1 MKSFNLTEWALNHR
15 AIVLFLILA
24 IAIGGVLGFTKLG
37 QLEDPNFSVPSMTV
51 IVIWPGAT
59 AQQIQDEVLNRMEK
73 KFEQLDHFEK
83 VKTYA
88 RQGYGGMT
96 ITVVG
101 GTSHEDQREAWY
113 QARKKFSDVKL
124 ELPEGVIGPIF
135 NDEYGDVTGLL
146 YAVKGD
152 GISHAEL
159 SDTAEDIKRRL
170 LKVPMVKKVD
180 IYGKQAKKVY
190 VEFSNERLAALGITP
205 LAIAESLR
213 NQNSVLASGQIDTH
227 GDRVLVRVS
236 GQFTSL
242 DDIRNVPIAAGGRLI
257 KLGDFTT
264 ITRGYEDPPMY
275 TVRHNGQQV
284 LMLGITMTNDGN
296 IVDLGKAIEKAVAN
310 VQAELPHGVEL
321 ERVAD
326 QPTVVSESIWE
337 FERSLMEALAIV
349 LAVCLFSL
357 GWRTGIVVGL
367 SVPIVLGVVA
377 LVMLAMGWNLERV
390 SLGSLII
397 ALGLLVDDGIIAVE
411 MMVVKMEEGWDRLK
425 AAAYSYA
432 ATAMP
437 RLTGALITVA
447 AFMPIGFSKSTTGEY
462 AGGIFWIVG
471 TAVLFSW
478 VVSGIITPYLAV
490 NMLPKDFGKHH
501 HGADPYDTPFYRKLR
516 RWIDLAIERRWWVI
530 GATVAALAV
539 AIVGS
544 RFVPQQFFPNSS
556 RPELVVELRLKEGA
570 SFAATTEQV
579 KKMEAVLKKDE
590 DVRFFTAY
598 TGAGQPR
605 FYLSL
610 NPELPNPGYAVFIVM
625 TRDMEAR
632 ERVRSRLMA
641 SVNEEFPEVWVRVTR
656 LELGPPVGFPVQFR
670 VVGPD
675 TQMVRSIARE
685 VEAVVASSPKVRDVQ
700 LDWNDPVRT
709 LRVDLDQD
717 KARALGLA
725 PADVA
730 FVTQTVMNGATM
742 SQLREHED
750 LIDIVARA
758 VPSERLDVDTLK
770 DVNLYTREGTVVPLS
785 QVARVRYELEEPV
798 LWRRNRDMAITVR
811 ADVKDGEQG
820 VSVTQEIR
828 PMLKDIEAKLP
839 FGYRI
844 DVGGAVEESDIA
856 NRALMAV
863 FPVMLVT
870 ILTILMLQLQSFSRM
885 FMVFLTAPLGLIG
898 VVAALLIFQ
907 APLGFVAILG
917 VTALCGMIMRNA
929 VILVDQVQAEMAEGR
944 DPWNAVLEAAVHRTR
959 PVALTAAATV
969 LAMIPLTR
977 SVFWGPM
984 AIAIMGGL
992 TVATVLTIF
1001 FVPALYAAW
1010 FRVERASAPNPPL
1023 VRRRPPPRHEA
1034 PMNDTSGEFTD
1045 QAALQRPSH
1054 RRAGLARSTGRRAE
1068 PRSICFAAM
1077 SKRAPRCMARTSSP
1091 GARSAIVIAAIAFVL
1106 TGCATTDDADPG
1118 ALHRGEC
1125 EAAFHRVVDRQS
1137 PAVSRSAVHHRSRT
1151 GRASRRLAVYR
1162 EPIAFDGVRID
1173 DDRVRRRRLL
1183 GRAGQGKHRDAT
1195 RQSTAAQ
1202 ARADHG
1208 ARSLSGHTV

>member
-1 MKSFNLTEWALNHR
+1 MKSFNLTEWALGHR
-15 AIVLFLILA
+15 AIVLFLILV
-24 IAIGGVLGFTKLG
+24 IGIGGVLGFTKLG
-37 QLEDPNFSVPSMTV
+37 QLEDPNFSVPSMTA
-51 IVIWPGAT
+51 IVYWPGAT
-59 AQQIQDEVLNRMEK
+59 AQQVQDELLNRMEK

-88 RQGYGGMT
+88 RQGYGAMT

-101 GTSHEDQREAWY
+101 GTSKEDQQEAWY
-113 QARKKFSDVKL
+113 QARKKFSDIKL
-124 ELPEGVIGPIF
+124 ELPDGVIGPIF

-152 GISHAEL
+152 GISQWEL
-159 SDTAEDIKRRL
+159 SDIAEDVKRRL

-190 VEFSNERLAALGITP
+190 VEFSHQRLAALGITP
-205 LAIAESLR
+205 IMIAESLR
-213 NQNSVLASGQIDTH
+213 NQNAVHATGQIDTR

-236 GQFTSL
+236 GQFNNL

-264 ITRGYEDPPMY
+264 ITRGYEDPPAY

-284 LMLGITMTNDGN
+284 LMIGITMTNDGN
-296 IVDLGKAIEKAVAN
+296 IVDFGKAIENAVGK
-310 VQAELPHGVEL
+310 VQMELPHGVEL

-337 FERSLMEALAIV
+337 FERSLMEALGIV
-349 LAVCLFSL
+349 LAVCLLSL

-411 MMVVKMEEGWDRLK
+411 MMVVKMEEGWDRVK
-425 AAAYSYA
+425 AAAFSYS

-447 AFMPIGFSKSTTGEY
+447 AFMPIGFAQSTTGEY

-490 NMLPKDFGKHH
+490 KMLPKDFGKHH
-501 HGADPYDTPFYRKLR
+501 HGGDPYDTKFYRKLR
-516 RWIDLAIERRWWVI
+516 GWINVALERRWIVI
-530 GATVAALAV
+530 GATLASLAV
-539 AIVGS
+539 AIWGS
-544 RFVPQQFFPNSS
+544 RFVPQQFFPQSA
-556 RPELVVELRLKEGA
+556 RPELVVELTLKEGA

-579 KKMEAVLKKDE
+579 KRMEQVFAKDE

-625 TRDMEAR
+625 TKDTESR

-641 SVNEEFPEVWVRVTR
+641 SVDEQFPEVWVRVTR

-670 VVGPD
+670 VVGAD
-675 TQMVRSIARE
+675 TQKVREIARE
-685 VEAVVASSPKVRDVQ
+685 VQAVIASSPKVRDVQ
-700 LDWNDPVRT
+700 FDWNDPVRA
-709 LRVDLDQD
+709 LRVDIDQD

-725 PADVA
+725 PADVG
-730 FVTQTVMNGATM
+730 FVTQTVMQGATM

-750 LIDIVARA
+750 LVDIVARA
-758 VPSERLDVDTLK
+758 VPSERLDIDTLK
-770 DVNLYTREGTVVPLS
+770 DVNLYTRDGTVVALS
-785 QVARVRYELEEPV
+785 QVARVRHVLEEPV

-844 DVGGAVEESDIA
+844 DVGGAVEESDKA
-856 NRALMAV
+856 NRSLLAV
-863 FPVMLVT
+863 APVMIVT
-870 ILTILMLQLQSFSRM
+870 ILLLLMLQLQSFSRM
-885 FMVFLTAPLGLIG
+885 AMVFLTAPLGLIG

-917 VTALCGMIMRNA
+917 VIALCGMIMRNS
-929 VILVDQVQAEMAEGR
+929 VILIDQVQTEMDSGR
-944 DPWNAVLEAAVHRTR
+944 DPWSAVLEAAVRRTR
-959 PVALTAAATV
+959 PVVLTAAATV
-969 LAMIPLTR
+969 LAMIPLTH
-977 SVFWGPM
+977 SIFWGPM
-984 AIAIMGGL
+984 ALAIMGGL
-992 TVATVLTIF
+992 TIATFLTIF
-1001 FVPALYAAW
+1001 FLPALYAAW
-1010 FRVERASAPNPPL
+1010 FKVKRQPAPAQ
-1023 VRRRPPPRHEA
+1023 EA
-1034 PMNDTSGEFTD
+1034 KEVVAGDP
-1045 QAALQRPSH
+1045 AL
-1054 RRAGLARSTGRRAE
+1054 A
-1068 PRSICFAAM
+1068 
-1077 SKRAPRCMARTSSP
+1077 
-1091 GARSAIVIAAIAFVL
+1091 
-1106 TGCATTDDADPG
+1106 
-1118 ALHRGEC
+1118 
-1125 EAAFHRVVDRQS
+1125 
-1137 PAVSRSAVHHRSRT
+1137 
-1151 GRASRRLAVYR
+1151 
-1162 EPIAFDGVRID
+1162 
-1173 DDRVRRRRLL
+1173 
-1183 GRAGQGKHRDAT
+1183 
-1195 RQSTAAQ
+1195 
-1202 ARADHG
+1202 
-1208 ARSLSGHTV
+1208 